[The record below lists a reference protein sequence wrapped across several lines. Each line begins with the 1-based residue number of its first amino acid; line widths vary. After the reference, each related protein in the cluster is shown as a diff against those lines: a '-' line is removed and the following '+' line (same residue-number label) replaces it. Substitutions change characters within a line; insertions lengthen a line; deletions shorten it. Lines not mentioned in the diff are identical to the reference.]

1 MIPEAKPE
9 SIDNAKPGLVTISL
23 KIVSPAE
30 TDVYTF
36 RKNDMPR
43 KNNENIAIINPT
55 DHLPNL
61 VFGRSLIFSIKNF
74 NYLCPPRL
82 GGEFILKLNLL
93 DILIYKHF
101 SLL

>member
-9 SIDNAKPGLVTISL
+9 SIDNAKPGLATISL

-36 RKNDMPR
+36 RKNNLPT
-43 KNNENIAIINPT
+43 KNNENMAIINPT

-61 VFGRSLIFSIKNF
+61 VFGRSLIFFINF
-74 NYLCPPRL
+74 IACTAFDA
-82 GGEFILKLNLL
+82 GAKIAWFIFLFLLKT
-93 DILIYKHF
+93 IF
-101 SLL
+101 F